1 MNCIYLK
8 QKLNRTLECK
18 KKQKIINIKE
28 CNSCKYKEYKMHVC
42 VPKNNKTQ
50 KRANL
55 HLRKKCTEFLKNSAN
70 STLKNSTLHNKSAK
84 PTNCHTSK
92 KIRQKT
98 SKLAKLERSRF
109 SLFTDDLEHC
119 IICKRKKEHLHE
131 IFFGSNRK
139 KSMQYNFVIPLC
151 STCHSE
157 MHRNKEWQEYW
168 HVKGQEYW
176 ERSVGTREEFIRVFG
191 RSYLK

>member
-18 KKQKIINIKE
+18 KQKKIINIKE
-28 CNSCKYKEYKMHVC
+28 CNNCKLKEY
-42 VPKNNKTQ
+42 
-50 KRANL
+50 
-55 HLRKKCTEFLKNSAN
+55 KKCTEFLKNSAN
-70 STLKNSTLHNKSAK
+70 STLKSNGLHNKSAK
-84 PTNCHTSK
+84 
-92 KIRQKT
+92 
-98 SKLAKLERSRF
+98 LAKLERNRF

-151 STCHSE
+151 HECHAE

-176 ERSVGTREEFIRVFG
+176 EENIGTRQEFIKIFEKN
-191 RSYLK
+191 YINNE

>member
-1 MNCIYLK
+1 MNNNCIYLK
-8 QKLNRTLECK
+8 QKINKTLECK
-18 KKQKIINIKE
+18 KQKKIINIRE
-28 CNSCKYKEYKMHVC
+28 CSNCEYKEYK
-42 VPKNNKTQ
+42 NE
-50 KRANL
+50 
-55 HLRKKCTEFLKNSAN
+55 KCTEFLKNSAN

-119 IICKRKKEHLHE
+119 IICKRKKDHLHE
-131 IFFGSNRK
+131 IFFGANRQ
-139 KSMQYNFVIPLC
+139 KSMQYGFVIPLC
-151 STCHSE
+151 HECHAE

-168 HVKGQEYW
+168 HVKSQEYW
-176 ERSVGTREEFIRVFG
+176 ERNIGTREEFIRIFG
-191 RSYLK
+191 KSCVK

>member
-1 MNCIYLK
+1 MNNNCIYLK

-18 KKQKIINIKE
+18 KQKKIINIRE
-28 CNSCKYKEYKMHVC
+28 CNNCKYKEYK
-42 VPKNNKTQ
+42 
-50 KRANL
+50 
-55 HLRKKCTEFLKNSAN
+55 CTEFSKNSAN
-70 STLKNSTLHNKSAK
+70 VTLKSSTLHNKSAK

-98 SKLAKLERSRF
+98 SKLARLERSRF

-119 IICKRKKEHLHE
+119 IICGVKKNHLHE

-139 KSMQYNFVIPLC
+139 KSMQYGFVIPLC
-151 STCHSE
+151 TEHHAE
-157 MHRNKEWQEYW
+157 MHINKDWQEYW

-176 ERSVGTREEFIRVFG
+176 EENIGNRDEFIRVFW
-191 RSYLK
+191 RSYIK

>member
-1 MNCIYLK
+1 MNNNCIYLK

-18 KKQKIINIKE
+18 KQKKIINIRE
-28 CNSCKYKEYKMHVC
+28 CNNCKYKEYK
-42 VPKNNKTQ
+42 
-50 KRANL
+50 
-55 HLRKKCTEFLKNSAN
+55 CTEFSKNSAT
-70 STLKNSTLHNKSAK
+70 STLKNSTLHKKSAK
-84 PTNCHTSK
+84 LTNCHTSK

-119 IICKRKKEHLHE
+119 IICGVKKNHLHE

-139 KSMQYNFVIPLC
+139 KSMQYGFVIPLC
-151 STCHSE
+151 TEHHAE
-157 MHRNKEWQEYW
+157 MHINKDWQEYW

-176 ERSVGTREEFIRVFG
+176 EKNIGPREEFIEVFG
-191 RSYLK
+191 KSYIK

>member
-8 QKLNRTLECK
+8 QKLNRNLECK
-18 KKQKIINIKE
+18 KRKKIINIRE

-50 KRANL
+50 KRADL
-55 HLRKKCTEFLKNSAN
+55 HLRKKCTEFSKNSAN
-70 STLKNSTLHNKSAK
+70 LYQKKTTLHKKGAK
-84 PTNCHTSK
+84 
-92 KIRQKT
+92 
-98 SKLAKLERSRF
+98 LVKLERNRF
-109 SLFTDDLEHC
+109 SAFTDDLDHC

-131 IFFGSNRK
+131 IFFGANRK

-151 STCHSE
+151 HKCHSE
-157 MHRNKEWQEYW
+157 MHINKEWQEYW

-176 ERSVGTREEFIRVFG
+176 ERFIGSKEEFIRVFG
-191 RSYLK
+191 KSYLK